1 MVLFRLV
8 HGECFSRLF
17 DATVLDESRRFTN
30 GLWLLNRFD
39 LVLSDGC

>member
-1 MVLFRLV
+1 MILFRLV
-8 HGECFSRLF
+8 HEESFSQLF

-30 GLWLLNRFD
+30 GLWLLDRFD